1 MEETFVPFEGIKNDL
16 KGRLRCYKQD
26 WTGGFK
32 AGFRILAPTTYI
44 FFASAIPVI
53 SFGEQLER
61 STDGV
66 LTAVQTL
73 ASTAICGI
81 IHSIIGGQPLLIL
94 GVAEPTVIMYTFMFN
109 FAKGRPELGR
119 NLFLAWSGC
128 YALHAR
134 SHQSW
139 LRSLIA
145 DYGVPLMVL
154 VWTGVSYIPTGDVP
168 KGIPRRLF
176 SPNPWSPGAYENW
189 TVVKEMLE
197 VPIVYIIGA
206 FIPATMIAVLY
217 YFDHSVAS
225 QLAQQKEFNLR
236 KPSSYHYDL
245 LLLGFLT
252 LICGL
257 LGIPPSNGV
266 IPQSPMHTKS
276 LATLKYQLLR
286 NRLVATARRSIKQ
299 NASLGQLYGN
309 MQEVYNQ
316 MQTPLVYQQPQGL
329 KELRESTIQA
339 TTFTGNLDAPVDETL
354 FDIEKEI
361 DDLLPIEVK
370 EQRVSNLLQAVM
382 VGGCVAAMPIL
393 KMIPTSVLWGYFAFM
408 AIESLP
414 GNQFWERILLLFTAP
429 SRRFKVLEDNHATF
443 VETVP
448 FKTIAM
454 FTIFQ
459 TTYLLICFGLTW
471 IPIAG
476 VMFPLMIMFLIP
488 VRQYIL
494 PRFFKGAHLQDLDA
508 AEYEEAPA
516 LPFNL
521 AAGEDEMGSTASYP
535 CDSEILDE
543 VITRSRGEFRHT
555 CSPKVTSST
564 STPVFHRNLSQVFS
578 PRVNELRGG
587 MSPSLAGKGQNSP
600 KPSPLNPSSSSPS
613 K

>member
-1 MEETFVPFEGIKNDL
+1 
-16 KGRLRCYKQD
+16 
-26 WTGGFK
+26 
-32 AGFRILAPTTYI
+32 
-44 FFASAIPVI
+44 
-53 SFGEQLER
+53 
-61 STDGV
+61 
-66 LTAVQTL
+66 
-73 ASTAICGI
+73 
-81 IHSIIGGQPLLIL
+81 
-94 GVAEPTVIMYTFMFN
+94 
-109 FAKGRPELGR
+109 
-119 NLFLAWSGC
+119 
-128 YALHAR
+128 
-134 SHQSW
+134 
-139 LRSLIA
+139 
-145 DYGVPLMVL
+145 
-154 VWTGVSYIPTGDVP
+154 
-168 KGIPRRLF
+168 
-176 SPNPWSPGAYENW
+176 
-189 TVVKEMLE
+189 
-197 VPIVYIIGA
+197 
-206 FIPATMIAVLY
+206 
-217 YFDHSVAS
+217 
-225 QLAQQKEFNLR
+225 
-236 KPSSYHYDL
+236 
-245 LLLGFLT
+245 
-252 LICGL
+252 
-257 LGIPPSNGV
+257 
-266 IPQSPMHTKS
+266 
-276 LATLKYQLLR
+276 
-286 NRLVATARRSIKQ
+286 
-299 NASLGQLYGN
+299 
-309 MQEVYNQ
+309 

-521 AAGEDEMGSTASYP
+521 AVAEDEMGSTASYP

-564 STPVFHRNLSQVFS
+564 STPVYHRNLSQVFS

-587 MSPSLAGKGQNSP
+587 MMSPSLAGKGQNSP
-600 KPSPLNPSSSSPS
+600 KPSPLNPSSSSPA